1 MAIYLKYAS
10 INGSSTAQ
18 SHEQWITCESI
29 QWGGGRAIGTP
40 TGSAKNREASM
51 VSISEVVVSK
61 AQDNSSP
68 ELLKR
73 SYVGTDGEDVTI
85 HLTTTSNQGVNTIM
99 ELKLTNTL
107 VSGFSVSSGGDRPSE
122 SVSMNFTKI
131 ESTFHNQAVEGT
143 EASDPFTVTY
153 DLATAVAT

>member
-1 MAIYLKYAS
+1 MAIYLKYGP
-10 INGSSTAQ
+10 INGSTTAQ
-18 SHEQWITCESI
+18 SHEQWITCNSI
-29 QWGGGRAIGTP
+29 GWGGSRGIGTP
-40 TGSAKNREASM
+40 TGSAKNREAST
-51 VSISEVVVSK
+51 VSISEIVVSK
-61 AQDNSSP
+61 DQDNASP

-73 SYVGTDGEDVTI
+73 SYVGTDGEDVTV

-107 VSGFSVSSGGDRPSE
+107 VSSFSCSSGGDRPME
-122 SVSMNFTKI
+122 AVSMNFTKI

>member
-10 INGSSTAQ
+10 INGSATAQ
-18 SHEQWITCESI
+18 SHEQWIACGSI

-51 VSISEVVVSK
+51 VSISEVVITK

-73 SYVGTDGEDVTI
+73 SYVGTDGEDATI

-107 VSGFSVSSGGDRPSE
+107 ISGFSCSSGGDRPME
-122 SVSMNFTKI
+122 SVSLNFTKI
-131 ESTFHNQAVEGT
+131 ESTFYNQAVEGT
-143 EASDPFTVTY
+143 EADTPFAVTY

>member
-1 MAIYLKYAS
+1 MAIYLKYADV
-10 INGSSTAQ
+10 NGSSTAQ
-18 SHEQWITCESI
+18 SHEQWITCDSI
-29 QWGGGRAIGTP
+29 TWGGGRAIGTP

-51 VSISEVVVSK
+51 VSISEVVISK
-61 AQDNSSP
+61 NQDNASP

-85 HLTTTSNQGVNTIM
+85 HLTTTSNEGVNTIM

-143 EASDPFTVTY
+143 EASTPFTVTY

>member
-1 MAIYLKYAS
+1 MAIYMKYAS
-10 INGSSTAQ
+10 IGGSSTAQ
-18 SHEQWITCESI
+18 SHEEWITCESI
-29 QWGGGRAIGTP
+29 SWGGGRAIGTA
-40 TGSAKNREASM
+40 TGSSKNREASM
-51 VSISEVVVSK
+51 VSISEVVITK
-61 AQDNSSP
+61 AQDNASP

-85 HLTTTSNQGVNTIM
+85 HLTTTSNEGVNTIM

-131 ESTFHNQAVEGT
+131 ESTFHNQAVEST
-143 EASDPFTVTY
+143 EAATPFTVTY